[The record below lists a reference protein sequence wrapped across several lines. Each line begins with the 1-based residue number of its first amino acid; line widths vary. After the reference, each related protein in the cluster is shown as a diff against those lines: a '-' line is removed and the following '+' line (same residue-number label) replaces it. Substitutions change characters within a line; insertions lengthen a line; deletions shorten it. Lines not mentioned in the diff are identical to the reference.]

1 MRSWIVSPLGHH
13 APTAEI
19 TLCSVSFNSRPWLE
33 LNWQLAHRRNPATR
47 IDWLIAENSPP
58 QAPLRLLPNESR
70 FRVVPGAAF
79 ERRAYGSGSYHHGRG
94 MNRTLP
100 HIATRFALF
109 CDPDFFIVRENW
121 IHAVIQHMTEH
132 GIGILGVPWHPRWT
146 HKVRYFPCVHC
157 MFVDLEVTPVET
169 LDFTPDIDGMP
180 GYARTTGSTG
190 SRWRLKLPDPL
201 KLRRRRRIGSSRDV
215 SWRIHDRYA
224 SDPGV
229 RIECLRPVFRTGGR
243 ARDRLERFL
252 PDRWSLLPQQADY
265 YHRSRLQG
273 TRAARSRRTGLGGVC
288 LAGPTFRLPRALPA
302 KAEGPGVSG
311 RPLGGGAGGVAGA
324 GRSDSRVRLATI

>member
-1 MRSWIVSPLGHH
+1 MDREPARPS
-13 APTAEI
+13 AKI

-33 LNWQLAHRRNPATR
+33 VNWRLAHNRNPATP

-58 QAPLRLLPNESR
+58 QAPLRLLHDESR

-157 MFVDLEVTPVET
+157 MFVDLEVAPVET

-180 GYARTTGSTG
+180 GDGRTAGSTS
-190 SRWRLKLPDPL
+190 SRRRLKLPDPL
-201 KLRRRRRIGSSRDV
+201 KLRRRRRIGTSRDV

-224 SDPGV
+224 SDPGM
-229 RIECLRPVFRTGGR
+229 RIECLQPVFRTRGW
-243 ARDRLERFL
+243 ARGRLERLL

-265 YHRSRLQG
+265 FTTAGFKEHGLPDLDARGWEEFVWQDRPFGFHVRSQPKLKGQEFLADHLAEVQEVLRELTSQ
-273 TRAARSRRTGLGGVC
+273 TAATV
-288 LAGPTFRLPRALPA
+288 
-302 KAEGPGVSG
+302 
-311 RPLGGGAGGVAGA
+311 
-324 GRSDSRVRLATI
+324 